1 MISNFQHSQRSAA
14 KSNYSWISKTTAEIY
29 KYKIT
34 NKWKQ
39 YIQLIQ
45 KQNIQKQNIQIIQK
59 QNIEYKKAIFYTV
72 LLYLTQ

>member
-14 KSNYSWISKTTAEIY
+14 ESNYSWISKTTAEIY

-45 KQNIQKQNIQIIQK
+45 KQNIQIIQK